1 MNTQKWTVIYS
12 TLNDTL
18 SNPQYCS
25 FSIWVFLWIKWFLQI
40 EEYFCCL
47 VNWHLARP
55 SINPWSFF
63 SELPVCVYNI
73 YYLTNYRPV
82 QKYILLPPAHLYGN
96 YWLTA
101 VTWRPCS
108 CIFYT
113 QSVQN
118 ITHFEHYDIILR
130 LFLRQVFS
138 RNWNL

>member
-1 MNTQKWTVIYS
+1 MNCHLFYTQWYIVKPTILFFFNLSILMNKVIPANS
-12 TLNDTL
+12 RL
-18 SNPQYCS
+18 
-25 FSIWVFLWIKWFLQI
+25 FLLLGELTFGKTFHQSMI
-40 EEYFCCL
+40 
-47 VNWHLARP
+47 
-55 SINPWSFF
+55 FF
-63 SELPVCVYNI
+63 SELPVCVYKI

-82 QKYILLPPAHLYGN
+82 QKYILLPSAHLYGN

-101 VTWRPCS
+101 VTWRP

>member
-1 MNTQKWTVIYS
+1 MNTQKWTVMYS
-12 TLNDTL
+12 TLSDIL

-25 FSIWVFLWIKWFLQI
+25 FSIWVFLWIKWFLQM

-55 SINPWSFF
+55 SINPWSIF
-63 SELPVCVYNI
+63 SELPVYVYNI

-82 QKYILLPPAHLYGN
+82 QKYILLPSAHLYGN